1 MKRIDE
7 RREFLRRDL
16 HVHAA
21 MYVSADYPEER
32 PRSPARFFI
41 RKEVQ
46 IGDLTR
52 AAGIVVKL
60 YTQVEL

>member
-16 HVHAA
+16 HVRAA

-32 PRSPARFFI
+32 PRSPATFLI
-41 RKEVQ
+41 RKEV
-46 IGDLTR
+46 
-52 AAGIVVKL
+52 
-60 YTQVEL
+60 